1 MAKMTNSFSHPSHY
15 GRWLWRGKIL
25 LRLVV
30 VAIGVFAIG
39 FQYFVHETRLT
50 YTQPASPVAS
60 QNLDSQTTGIV
71 VATGGDGRIAEGF
84 ALLTQGV
91 ASRMLISGVG
101 VGISK
106 ADIEGAQDGILTEA
120 QLTNLMACCVD
131 LGTIAINTKG
141 NAEESEAWAI
151 QHGFDHIILVTA
163 DYHMPRSCLLF
174 SQYIHRDII
183 PHAVPS
189 AELMRPADGMTIWW
203 RHPVTIWRLTR
214 EYAKYLHSKYSP
226 ARIF

>member
-1 MAKMTNSFSHPSHY
+1 MKNRYAHSQP
-15 GRWLWRGKIL
+15 WLWRGKIL

-30 VAIGVFAIG
+30 VAFAMFVIG
-39 FQYFVHETRLT
+39 FQYFVHDTRLT
-50 YTQPASPVAS
+50 YTQPASPLAS
-60 QNLDSQTTGIV
+60 QTPDSQTTGIV

-101 VGISK
+101 AGISK
-106 ADIEGAQDGILTEA
+106 ADIEAAQDGILTA
-120 QLTNLMACCVD
+120 NLMACCVD

-163 DYHMPRSCLLF
+163 DYHMPRSRLLF
-174 SQYIHRDII
+174 SQYIHRDLI

-189 AELMRPADGMTIWW
+189 AELIRPADGMTIWW
-203 RHPVTIWRLTR
+203 RHPVTIWRLIR

-226 ARIF
+226 ARMF

>member
-1 MAKMTNSFSHPSHY
+1 MAHSFSHSSPSQH
-15 GRWLWRGKIL
+15 WLWRGKIL
-25 LRLVV
+25 LRLMV
-30 VAIGVFAIG
+30 VAFAVFVIC
-39 FQYFVHETRLT
+39 FQHFVHETRLT
-50 YTQPASPVAS
+50 YTQPPSPLAS
-60 QNLDSQTTGIV
+60 QTLDNQTTGIV

-101 VGISK
+101 AGISK
-106 ADIEGAQDGILTEA
+106 ADIEEAQDGILTEA

-163 DYHMPRSCLLF
+163 DYHMPRSRLLF
-174 SQYIHRDII
+174 AQYIHRDII

-189 AELMRPADGMTIWW
+189 AELIRPADGMTIWW
-203 RHPVTIWRLTR
+203 KHPLTIWRLTR